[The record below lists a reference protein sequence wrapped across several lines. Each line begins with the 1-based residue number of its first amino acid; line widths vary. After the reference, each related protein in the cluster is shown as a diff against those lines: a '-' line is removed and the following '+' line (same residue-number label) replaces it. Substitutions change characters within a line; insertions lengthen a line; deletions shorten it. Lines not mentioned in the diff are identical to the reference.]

1 MKLPLAFFTL
11 FLCTSVSA
19 QGMYEQLRYRSN
31 DPFVFCTEG
40 QKTLTKC
47 WWPMPPYTGA
57 YMRNPGCA
65 PENEYGP
72 EWTVADYDS
81 LDQYLSVCPAAI
93 SSGSW
98 KGSGSPASTP
108 FQH

>member
-1 MKLPLAFFTL
+1 MKFPL
-11 FLCTSVSA
+11 FLTIVIFSASVCA
-19 QGMYEQLRYRSN
+19 QDGYEQLRYRSN
-31 DPFVFCTEG
+31 DPFVFCTDG
-40 QKTLTKC
+40 QQTPTKC

-72 EWTVADYDS
+72 EWAAADYDS
-81 LDQYLSVCPAAI
+81 LHEYQKVCPEAI
-93 SSGSW
+93 TSGAW